1 MARRV
6 KVASV
11 NQLRAD
17 TGLSVEVEGRVI
29 ALFQVDGKVCGID
42 EHCPHAGGP
51 LGAGHLTGDVVM
63 CPWHGWR
70 FRVTDGIWVDAPK
83 AGTKVACYNVTVDGD
98 DIWVEVTW

>member
-1 MARRV
+1 MPRRV
-6 KVASV
+6 KIATFD
-11 NQLRAD
+11 QLRAE

-29 ALFQVDGKVCGID
+29 AIFLVDGKVFAID

-70 FRVTDGIWVDAPK
+70 FRVTDGVWVDAPK
-83 AGTKVACYNVTVDGD
+83 SGTKVACYNITREGNDLWVD
-98 DIWVEVTW
+98 VTW